1 MTEVNYLPP
10 YPPARARE
18 EEDEE
23 KHIFVVRM
31 PLSSPGSGG
40 RLRSRNFSSEQSLGY
55 YIPGLSEGM
64 YDDES
69 SKYYPQSVSPENY
82 THPSIPV
89 ESVYGEQTSECHNSE
104 EGVVVRPSYQDP
116 PCFIGDED
124 QMTGLMMKSDTSLM
138 HEHQLIKWDS
148 KGSGNSTEELT
159 NSNDPD
165 NSDDDDF
172 ENSVG
177 FCEENH
183 YRDSPGTVGAGQI
196 VVRGLEPPGDPPEE
210 QEPEQQVKTIV
221 QYTPKKEVKAD
232 IAELEANIHNQL
244 ALLEPTEISPPNTH
258 DGYSHNFV
266 TVKDEHR
273 FLMLYTLLKRYSDQ
287 KIIIFFSTT
296 KSTQYYSKLLQRLKF
311 DVRAAHNGQTK
322 EVFLSEY
329 LAFSKHS
336 SSGILCIPDFQDE
349 FAIPPS
355 CDWIIQFE
363 PPSNPTDY
371 IFRVGRVSIESST
384 VEKRALLFVT
394 PEQFGVLDY
403 FKAAGV
409 KLREYEIAKIS
420 QVQKQFVDLIR
431 KDERLRKLA
440 REAYHAYL
448 LAYASHSFRDV
459 YKIHHLNQNN
469 VALAFG
475 FNKAP
480 IHHGDIYN
488 DKKEGA
494 RKESNH
500 RQWKPVKSEK
510 KANWM
515 TREKTWRYSDR
526 HSSRKFDT

>member
-1 MTEVNYLPP
+1 MTEPS
-10 YPPARARE
+10 RAREE

-23 KHIFVVRM
+23 KHLFVVQLPFASHR
-31 PLSSPGSGG
+31 SGSGG
-40 RLRSRNFSSEQSLGY
+40 PLRSSNFSSEQSLGHY
-55 YIPGLSEGM
+55 LPGISGGM

-69 SKYYPQSVSPENY
+69 SKYYPQSVAPGNSY
-82 THPSIPV
+82 AHPSIPV
-89 ESVYGEQTSECHNSE
+89 ESVYGEQPSECHNSE
-104 EGVVVRPSYQDP
+104 EGVVASPSYPDP
-116 PCFIGDED
+116 PSFIGGQD
-124 QMTGLMMKSDTSLM
+124 QMTGLTRKSDASVM
-138 HEHQLIKWDS
+138 HENQLITWDS

-177 FCEENH
+177 CCEENH
-183 YRDSPGTVGAGQI
+183 YRDSPTTVGAGQI
-196 VVRGLEPPGDPPEE
+196 VVRGLEPPGDPPE
-210 QEPEQQVKTIV
+210 QEPEQVKTIV
-221 QYTPKKEVKAD
+221 QFSPAREVKVD

-244 ALLEPTEISPPNTH
+244 ALLEPTELSPPH
-258 DGYSHNFV
+258 AYDGYSHNFV

-273 FLMLYTLLKRYSDQ
+273 FLMLYTLLKRHSDQ

-384 VEKRALLFVT
+384 VAGMALLFVT
-394 PEQFGVLDY
+394 PEQFGVLQY
-403 FKAAGV
+403 FKAARV

-420 QVQKQFVDLIR
+420 QVQKHFVDLIR

-459 YKIHHLNQNN
+459 YKIHHLNQDN

-475 FNKAP
+475 FSKAP
-480 IHHGDIYN
+480 IHHGDIYD
-488 DKKEGA
+488 DKNRGA
-494 RKESNH
+494 RKDSDH
-500 RQWKPVKSEK
+500 RKWKPVKSEK
-510 KANWM
+510 TSNWM

-526 HSSRKFDT
+526 HSSRKFDR

>member
-1 MTEVNYLPP
+1 MTKENHLPP
-10 YPPARARE
+10 SPPAK
-18 EEDEE
+18 EDEE
-23 KHIFVVRM
+23 KHLVV
-31 PLSSPGSGG
+31 G
-40 RLRSRNFSSEQSLGY
+40 RSRRSSNFSSEQSFGHYLLGSS
-55 YIPGLSEGM
+55 PGGIF

-69 SKYYPQSVSPENY
+69 SKFPQSVAPGSSY
-82 THPSIPV
+82 AHRFIPV

-104 EGVVVRPSYQDP
+104 EGVVVSPPYSEP
-116 PCFIGDED
+116 PCFIGDQD
-124 QMTGLMMKSDTSLM
+124 QMTGLMMKSDAPSM
-138 HEHQLIKWDS
+138 HEHENQLIKWDS
-148 KGSGNSTEELT
+148 KGSGESTEELT
-159 NSNDPD
+159 DSNDPD
-165 NSDDDDF
+165 NGDDDF

-183 YRDSPGTVGAGQI
+183 YRESPATVNAGQI
-196 VVRGLEPPGDPPEE
+196 VVRGLEPPGDPPEQE
-210 QEPEQQVKTIV
+210 PEPEQQVKTIV
-221 QYTPKKEVKAD
+221 QYVPTKEVETD
-232 IAELEANIHNQL
+232 IAELEAHIHNQL
-244 ALLEPTEISPPNTH
+244 ALLEPTELSPPH
-258 DGYSHNFV
+258 AYDGYSHNFV

-273 FLMLYTLLKRYSDQ
+273 FLMLYTLLKRHSDQ

-296 KSTQYYSKLLQRLKF
+296 KSTQYYSKLLKRLKF

-329 LAFSKHS
+329 LTFSKHS

-384 VEKRALLFVT
+384 VARRALLFVT
-394 PEQFGVLDY
+394 PEQFGVLQY
-403 FKAAGV
+403 FKAAQV

-420 QVQKQFVDLIR
+420 QVQKDFVALIR
-431 KDERLRKLA
+431 KEETLRKLA

-459 YKIHHLNQNN
+459 YKIHDLNQDN

-475 FNKAP
+475 FTKAP
-480 IHHGDIYN
+480 THQGDI
-488 DKKEGA
+488 DDGKKRGS
-494 RKESNH
+494 RKHSDH
-500 RQWKPVKSEK
+500 RKWTPVKSEK
-510 KANWM
+510 TANWM

-526 HSSRKFDT
+526 HSSRKFDK